1 MGQSPARRR
10 QATQPAGH
18 RRPMPARGSAERR
31 KTLQQPSRPPG
42 RAPLALPPGDAST
55 LPAPDS
61 NARASLP
68 EDAPGR
74 VATPK
79 RPRRHRVA
87 SNVSHNGVVRGGSPA
102 AGCWRMPEPSVKE
115 WASDGKTRDGDAE
128 RPLMLPCPAG
138 MPAPRAWPG
147 PGPTDQK
154 VRAVRAAM
162 VTGVAPRRR
171 KPSRTPGRRHI
182 CQSNRRAFGARQR
195 PAPTRALRAHAK
207 APIRSPAKHHMYFC
221 VIYAPDMDDCHF
233 NARS

>member
-18 RRPMPARGSAERR
+18 RRPMPARGSAGHRKCCNSPPAHWEGAPCPSSGRR
-31 KTLQQPSRPPG
+31 V
-42 RAPLALPPGDAST
+42 T

-68 EDAPGR
+68 EGAPWR

-102 AGCWRMPEPSVKE
+102 AGCWRMPEPSVKG

-138 MPAPRAWPG
+138 MPVPWAWPG
-147 PGPTDQK
+147 ARRDRPEGP
-154 VRAVRAAM
+154 R
-162 VTGVAPRRR
+162 
-171 KPSRTPGRRHI
+171 
-182 CQSNRRAFGARQR
+182 CQSGHGHRRG
-195 PAPTRALRAHAK
+195 PAPAQAIANTAATSHLSVKKESLRGASTASANPRLTRACKSLRQK
-207 APIRSPAKHHMYFC
+207 ACQTSHVFLRDIC
-221 VIYAPDMDDCHF
+221 
-233 NARS
+233 ARHG

>member
-1 MGQSPARRR
+1 MIPFFWPRHGAIPARRR

-18 RRPMPARGSAERR
+18 RRPIPARGSAGHPKCCNSPPAHWEGAPCPSSGRR
-31 KTLQQPSRPPG
+31 VTFTRTRQQRPCKPSRGP
-42 RAPLALPPGDAST
+42 
-55 LPAPDS
+55 
-61 NARASLP
+61 
-68 EDAPGR
+68 PGR

-147 PGPTDQK
+147 ARRDRPEC
-154 VRAVRAAM
+154 
-162 VTGVAPRRR
+162 PR
-171 KPSRTPGRRHI
+171 
-182 CQSNRRAFGARQR
+182 CQSGHGHR
-195 PAPTRALRAHAK
+195 
-207 APIRSPAKHHMYFC
+207 RSPAPAQAIANTGATSHLSVKQETLRGASTASANPRLTRACKSPGQKPCETSHVFLRDIC
-221 VIYAPDMDDCHF
+221 
-233 NARS
+233 ARHG